1 MGVMGTGVKDSK
13 FANMDFEDYASFN
26 QVNENNRFTIESID
40 TKSKQIRFQNG
51 TVTDLSK
58 LATVKVYISNPSML
72 YPFGDKIQAAVQ
84 NGYFDKRSFTIETI
98 EKNKEGKP
106 VFRIT
111 VTGKD
116 PVKSTLTKESLFQ
129 TIYERRIYLTNPHV
143 LKPLFDAYV
152 PPADGRKHEVNPQ
165 FRQVVV
171 DMLKHCTVTQHK
183 EFPVKVESG
192 DDDNT
197 FIFYA
202 KVSQDFKHKMNN
214 LQDAENAE
222 AVSDTFMS
230 KIQITGLNTV
240 KVECKS
246 KSAQKALFTFE
257 IPKPEGRKTFPL
269 ESAIAY
275 IKSYYT
281 IFMGLCGYVPQHNIQ
296 TYFTNLAPFTHE
308 DYQGIRD
315 YTMTSGA
322 TNRVCRGITHDNKE
336 EQAGGLR
343 NIRRCDSFFDKTLL
357 NRPLTVFRGVGA
369 GTSTSG
375 RTTHLKGELEKQ
387 GKTFNNPIGFQV
399 LDSAY
404 LSTSINL
411 TSAMYFAGHK
421 VDKGIIFAIELP
433 QYTRAA
439 YTHNIAGWV
448 EQFEITLDRCYD
460 YTVQESLFQFKDSD
474 GVEYNIVR
482 AILNTH
488 APMSPIAYEPLLKVG
503 KTRWDVLGK
512 ASFETELAESVLH
525 EAYQILNSKGVDVQ
539 YQRDSKMKFVDSTDE
554 FDVPAMIVA
563 RTKNADTE
571 TTTDIG
577 FSLAP
582 EGGILVRKIK
592 TKSNAHARQDYK
604 RAPGLHWNEY
614 GLGYAFDGVTENQAL
629 RDNVDVG
636 ALNSCRFLPIQGDIT
651 AKTIAERIYRY
662 LQCQKNIAMF
672 PILDVARYF
681 DLCMAQ
687 VITSEGYELQNT
699 IRVERQV
706 APELEG
712 DSQAGFVPCQYTIN
726 GDNDDHLVIR
736 IKFEREKGT
745 NKLLLHYAG
754 RSDNKVL
761 CETKKLSFSIFNND
775 SMIKTC
781 MDILY
786 EFEKKMSL
794 SRARKVDMLIKY
806 FCEQTGCVAVRDLS
820 ARGKEI
826 NGHYIKEGA
835 DGKIDLGTKGYN
847 QAGNLTLLKSYKIW
861 SVRRTDFFSILASK
875 SNPNVFVLNATKV
888 DNQTKQ
894 EVYNVTIMIDTSRTM
909 AQNFIDLAEGL
920 MGIKRQDIS
929 EVTVDE
935 TQFEGIL

>member
-1 MGVMGTGVKDSK
+1 MGVMGTGIKDSK
-13 FANMDFEDYASFN
+13 FASMDFEDYASFN
-26 QVNENNRFTIESID
+26 QLNENNRFTIESID

-72 YPFGDKIQAAVQ
+72 YPFGDKIQTAVQ
-84 NGYFDKRSFTIETI
+84 NGYFDKRSFTIEAI

-111 VTGKD
+111 VNGKD
-116 PVKSTLTKESLFQ
+116 PVKSILTKESLFQ
-129 TIYERRIYLTNPHV
+129 TIYERRIYLTNPHI

-152 PPADGRKHEVNPQ
+152 PPVDGRKHEVNPQ
-165 FRQVVV
+165 FRQVVI
-171 DMLKHCTVTQHK
+171 DMLKHCVATQHK
-183 EFPVKVESG
+183 ELPVVIAKGSDE
-192 DDDNT
+192 NT
-197 FIFYA
+197 FIFSA
-202 KVSQDFKHKMNN
+202 KVSQDFKQKMNN
-214 LQDAENAE
+214 LQNTEQADAP
-222 AVSDTFMS
+222 SDRFMS
-230 KIQITGLNTV
+230 KIHVTGLNTI

-246 KSAQKALFTFE
+246 ESAQKALFTFE
-257 IPKPEGRKTFPL
+257 IPKPDGRKTFPL
-269 ESAIAY
+269 DNAITY

-281 IFMGLCGYVPQHNIQ
+281 IFMGLCGYVPQYNLQ
-296 TYFTNLAPFTHE
+296 TCFSNLAPFTHE

-322 TNRVCRGITHDNKE
+322 TNRVCRCLGKMEGE
-336 EQAGGLR
+336 EYAGALR

-357 NRPLTVFRGVGA
+357 NRPITVFRGVAA
-369 GTSTSG
+369 GINTRNKTP
-375 RTTHLKGELEKQ
+375 HFLKGEITKQ
-387 GKTFNNPIGFQV
+387 GKTFENMNGFQM
-399 LDSAY
+399 LDSTY

-411 TSAMYFAGHK
+411 TSAMYFAGHNA
-421 VDKGIIFAIELP
+421 DKGIIFAIELP

-448 EQFEITLDRCYD
+448 EQFEVTLDRCYD

-488 APMSPIAYEPLLKVG
+488 APMSPIAYEPLVKAG
-503 KTRWDVLGK
+503 KNRFDVLGK
-512 ASFETELAESVLH
+512 VSFEKESSESLIH

-539 YQRDSKMKFVDSTDE
+539 YQKDGTLKFTDSDDKFDY
-554 FDVPAMIVA
+554 PAMIVA
-563 RTKNADTE
+563 RSKNVDTE
-571 TTTDIG
+571 VVTDIG
-577 FSLAP
+577 FSLT
-582 EGGILVRKIK
+582 EGGILVRKIR
-592 TKSNAHARQDYK
+592 TNASAPARQDFK
-604 RAPGLHWNEY
+604 RAPGLHWSEY
-614 GLGYAFDGVTENQAL
+614 GLGYIFTDANRNQA
-629 RDNVDVG
+629 RREDIDVG

-651 AKTIAERIYRY
+651 AKTVAERIYRY

-699 IRVERQV
+699 VRVERQV

-745 NKLLLHYAG
+745 NKLLLHYTG

-875 SNPNVFVLNATKV
+875 SNPNIFVLNATKV

-935 TQFEGIL
+935 SQFEGIL